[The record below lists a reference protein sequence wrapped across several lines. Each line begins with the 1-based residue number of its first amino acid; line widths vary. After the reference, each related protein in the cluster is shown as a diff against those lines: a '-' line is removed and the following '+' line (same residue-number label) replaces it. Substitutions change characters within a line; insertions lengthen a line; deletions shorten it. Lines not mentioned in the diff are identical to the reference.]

1 MDLILNGEPQSL
13 DVSQCANLAELIA
26 AAEQVD
32 SAQSECVVV
41 AIEVDG
47 EALAPD
53 ELSELESRTLDGVGC
68 VSIVRRPALEVA
80 RSVLAQGADYT
91 QRIMVAIEQTVDHYR
106 SSRSDLANGLLADVI
121 DSMTV
126 LTGITYSVSSVL
138 AEEAQVLADLQGE
151 IYPWL
156 EELMQAQT
164 EKDPIRIADALE
176 FEVAP
181 RIEDWGVKMRVL
193 SGTQEIGA
201 DASPGPGGA
210 LSN

>member
-1 MDLILNGEPQSL
+1 MDLILNGEPRKL
-13 DVSQCANLAELIA
+13 DVSECANFAELIA
-26 AAEQVD
+26 AAEQIE

-47 EALAPD
+47 EALSPE
-53 ELSELESRTLDGVGC
+53 ELAELETRSLEGVRC
-68 VSIVRRPALEVA
+68 VSIERRPTREVA

-91 QRIMVAIEQTVDHYR
+91 GQITVAIAQTVDHYR
-106 SSRSDLANGLLADVI
+106 SSRSDLANALLADVI

-176 FEVAP
+176 YEVAP
-181 RIEDWGVKMRVL
+181 RIEDWGVKMRGL
-193 SGTQEIGA
+193 SAASGA
-201 DASPGPGGA
+201 EEGARRSGGDSAS
-210 LSN
+210 N